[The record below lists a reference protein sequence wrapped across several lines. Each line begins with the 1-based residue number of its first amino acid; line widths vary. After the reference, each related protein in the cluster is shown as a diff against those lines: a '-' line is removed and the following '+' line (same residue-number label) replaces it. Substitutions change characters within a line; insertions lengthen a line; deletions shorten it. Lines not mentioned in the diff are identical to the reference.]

1 MESILIPAAL
11 ALALAAF
18 RELNVRHRREL
29 SMVDIARQ
37 INPLLRSWIEYYG
50 RYALSALSPLL
61 RYVNQTLRACVMR
74 KFKRAFYPLPCETE
88 LSLMI
93 TPGISLNGKQRSGL
107 SWRRALIGILG
118 SRASPGSCTIA
129 RPPACSIAM
138 SPCVPSLPPPVSM
151 IPITREPYMLAA
163 DRKSGSAAGLV

>member
-1 MESILIPAAL
+1 MKSILIPAAL

-18 RELNVRHRREL
+18 RELNVRPRREL

-74 KFKRAFYPLPCETE
+74 KFKRAF
-88 LSLMI
+88 
-93 TPGISLNGKQRSGL
+93 
-107 SWRRALIGILG
+107 
-118 SRASPGSCTIA
+118 
-129 RPPACSIAM
+129 
-138 SPCVPSLPPPVSM
+138 
-151 IPITREPYMLAA
+151 
-163 DRKSGSAAGLV
+163 

>member
-1 MESILIPAAL
+1 MKSILIPAAL

-93 TPGISLNGKQRSGL
+93 TPGISLNGKQRAGL
-107 SWRRALIGILG
+107 SPRRALIGMLG
-118 SRASPGSCTIA
+118 SRASPD
-129 RPPACSIAM
+129 PALYFAVRRLRASGKGCKRAWNCHSITA
-138 SPCVPSLPPPVSM
+138 
-151 IPITREPYMLAA
+151 
-163 DRKSGSAAGLV
+163 RKSVCGIASIRSRLA

>member
-1 MESILIPAAL
+1 MKSILIPAAL

-37 INPLLRSWIEYYG
+37 INPLLRSWSNTTDDTGY
-50 RYALSALSPLL
+50 RLSPPCSDTSI
-61 RYVNQTLRACVMR
+61 QTLRACVMR

-93 TPGISLNGKQRSGL
+93 TPGISLNGKQRAGL
-107 SWRRALIGILG
+107 SPRRALIGILG
-118 SRASPGSCTIA
+118 SRASPD
-129 RPPACSIAM
+129 PALYFAVRRLRASGKGCKRAWNCHSITA
-138 SPCVPSLPPPVSM
+138 
-151 IPITREPYMLAA
+151 
-163 DRKSGSAAGLV
+163 RKSVCGIASIRSRLA